1 MLSWKVRL
9 GGRERERERKIEKT
23 RKMTKNA
30 AKFSREV
37 RIHVIFPL
45 KGTRHLFRKFQR
57 IIKLPEYLNRLIRTH
72 TFHFLFVL
80 LSLSLSFSFLSF
92 FFLYNERVIKI
103 F

>member
-9 GGRERERERKIEKT
+9 GGREREKKIEKT

-57 IIKLPEYLNRLIRTH
+57 IIKLLEYLNRLIRTH